1 MANGNLVQVAA
12 NGAGVGGAADRQ
24 NFFQQLGSQAEGDQR
39 GPFRFQIQQLRSG
52 VLGEQLAQ
60 RAEGLTGRRL
70 TATAVK
76 AVQRDGAEGGT
87 ELDPT
92 RAQQGATAAVTASM
106 SGQEARR

>member
-1 MANGNLVQVAA
+1 
-12 NGAGVGGAADRQ
+12 
-24 NFFQQLGSQAEGDQR
+24 
-39 GPFRFQIQQLRSG
+39 

-76 AVQRDGAEGGT
+76 ARTVQRDDAEGGT

-92 RAQQGATAAVTASM
+92 RPLAQQGATAAVTAPM
-106 SGQEARR
+106 SGQETRRLGGDHALLDGGQHALGLAERQPDRLQLVVALVEI

>member
-24 NFFQQLGSQAEGDQR
+24 NFFQQLGRQAEGNQR

-76 AVQRDGAEGGT
+76 ARTVQRDDAEGGT

-92 RAQQGATAAVTASM
+92 RPLGTDAEISGAVCWN
-106 SGQEARR
+106 G